1 MNEGE
6 LAEMLGDT
14 RPGMLSG
21 LRVIE
26 IADECAEYAGL
37 LLAGL
42 GAEVI
47 KIEPPEG
54 NATRRIGP
62 FLDDKP
68 GPERSLFFWAYNRNK
83 KSVMLDTRE
92 APAQAH
98 LLRLLEGADILLD
111 SSCGSLNA
119 ALGLE
124 RAALN
129 ARLPALITA
138 RITPFGDDGPWQGF
152 RGSDLV
158 HLALGGVM
166 MNCGYDPD
174 PNLEYDT
181 PPIAPQAWHAY
192 HIAGEQLVTGIVA
205 ALIHRHRTGEAQ
217 DVSVAVHEAV
227 SKNPELDIMY
237 WVMRR
242 VPLWRLTNR
251 HASEQPNHSPNIAHT
266 KDGRW
271 FISHGMGAR
280 DLKNLVPLLSQYGM
294 QADLQPP
301 PPDADLKARNVPGSQ
316 AGDETRAHMMDVVQR
331 FIRAWTYKEMPWR
344 GAQEAG
350 LLWAPLRKPHENA
363 LDPHWRQRKS
373 FADVPHQE
381 HGRSFRYPTSKWLS
395 TATSWQVGRRAPL
408 LGEDTEEV
416 LSKTA
421 SGPGAGERHAHF
433 HHEAREA
440 GTQGTLRED
449 CMPLGALPGTSR
461 RSPAQPGAA
470 CNRSHAARS
479 EPNPTLSAL
488 HGKPFPLQ
496 GVRILDFAWFL
507 ASAGGTRFLA
517 AMGAE
522 SLKVEWKDH
531 PDTRLAAM
539 APVGGR
545 AARDVA
551 TGPLPGVNDP
561 DMGGQFNNK
570 NAGKRGISLNIR
582 HPKGLQI
589 AKDLVR
595 ICDIVAEG
603 FSPGVLQRLGL
614 GYDVM
619 KRIRPDIIYIQQ
631 SGMGAHGLYGRM
643 RTVGPVAAAFAGQ
656 GEMSGLPEPAMPV
669 GWGYSYLDWMG
680 AYSYALASLGAL
692 YHRERT
698 GEGQWIDA
706 SQCEAG
712 LFLTGATILDW
723 SANRREW
730 RRYGNRSPYKPAAPH
745 GAYRC
750 HGKDRWIAIACFSEM
765 EWRATAEVAGH
776 HEWLEDLRFVTV
788 FDRIAHQD
796 ALDAEIERWTRTCDR
811 YELMMALQ
819 HAGVPAGV
827 CQNAE
832 DRCDYDPQLQHLNWL
847 TEVTGTKI
855 GTWPVYELPMR
866 FSRTPAYI
874 GGPTNRGAPC
884 YGQDNGYVLTEL
896 LGMSVSDVERLAE
909 EGVI

>member
-1 MNEGE
+1 
-6 LAEMLGDT
+6 
-14 RPGMLSG
+14 MLSG

-26 IADECAEYAGL
+26 VADERAEYTGL

-62 FLDDKP
+62 FLDDEP
-68 GPERSLFFWAYNRNK
+68 GPERSLFFWNYNRNK
-83 KSVMLDTRE
+83 KSVVLDLRE
-92 APAQAH
+92 GPAVEQ
-98 LLRLLEGADILLD
+98 LLRLLDGTDVLLD
-111 SSCGSLNA
+111 ASCGALNI
-119 ALGLE
+119 ALNLE

-129 ARLPALITA
+129 ARFPALVTA
-138 RITPFGDDGPWQGF
+138 RMTPFGDDGPWKDF
-152 RGSDLV
+152 KASDLI
-158 HLALGGVM
+158 HLALGGIM

-174 PNLEYDT
+174 PNLQYDT
-181 PPIAPQAWHAY
+181 PPIAPQIWHAY
-192 HIAGEQLVTGIVA
+192 HIAGEQLATGIIA
-205 ALIHRHRTGEAQ
+205 ALINRHRTGQGQ

-227 SKNPELDIMY
+227 SKNPELDIMH

-251 HASEQPNHSPNIAHT
+251 HAVETPNHSPSILHT

-271 FISHGMGAR
+271 FITHGMGAR
-280 DLKNLVPLLSQYGM
+280 DLKNLVPLLSKYKL

-301 PPDADLKARNVPGSQ
+301 PPDADLKARQVPGSA
-316 AGDETRAHMMDVVQR
+316 AGDETRAHMLDVVQR
-331 FIRAWTYKEMPWR
+331 FVRAWTYADMPWR
-344 GAQEAG
+344 EAQEAG

-363 LDPHWRQRKS
+363 LDEHWLRRKS
-373 FADVPHQE
+373 FADVPHPE
-381 HGRSFRYPTSKWLS
+381 HGRTFRYPTSKWLS

-408 LGEDTEEV
+408 LGEDTASV
-416 LSKTA
+416 L
-421 SGPGAGERHAHF
+421 G
-433 HHEAREA
+433 EA
-440 GTQGTLRED
+440 G
-449 CMPLGALPGTSR
+449 R
-461 RSPAQPGAA
+461 RPSVPAEP
-470 CNRSHAARS
+470 RS
-479 EPNPTLSAL
+479 EPSPRLSAL
-488 HGKPFPLQ
+488 HNKPFPLQ
-496 GVRILDFAWFL
+496 GVKILDFAWFL

-522 SLKVEWKDH
+522 SFKVEWKDN

-545 AARDVA
+545 AARDGA
-551 TGPLPGVNDP
+551 KGPLPGVKDS

-595 ICDIVAEG
+595 ICDVVAEG

-614 GYDVM
+614 GYEVM
-619 KRIRPDIIYIQQ
+619 KSIRPDIIYIQQ

-656 GEMSGLPEPAMPV
+656 GDMSGLPEPAMPV
-669 GWGYSYLDWMG
+669 GWGYSFLDWMG
-680 AYSYALASLGAL
+680 AYGYALALLGAL

-698 GEGQWIDA
+698 GQGQWIDA
-706 SQCEAG
+706 SQCESG
-712 LFLTGATILDW
+712 LFLTGTTILDW
-723 SANRREW
+723 AANERVW

-750 HGKDRWIAIACFSEM
+750 AGMDRWVAIACFTEA
-765 EWRATAEVAGH
+765 EWKALARVAGRAA
-776 HEWLEDLRFVTV
+776 WLEDRRFNTLEN
-788 FDRIAHQD
+788 RLLHQD
-796 ALDAEIERWTRTCDR
+796 SLDAAIEEWTRAQDPFAC
-811 YELMMALQ
+811 MMALQ
-819 HAGVPAGV
+819 RAGVPAGV
-827 CQNAE
+827 CQTAE
-832 DRCDYDPQLQHLNWL
+832 DRCDRDPQLRHLKWL

-855 GTWPVYELPMR
+855 GTWPIYELPMK
-866 FSRTPAYI
+866 FTRTPAYI
-874 GGPTNRGAPC
+874 GGPINRGAPC
-884 YGQDNGYVLTEL
+884 YGEDNEWLLTNL
-896 LGMSVSDVERLAE
+896 LGMSKSDVEKLAE

>member
-1 MNEGE
+1 MSDVSAIEPGPGE
-6 LAEMLGDT
+6 MMGNAG
-14 RPGMLSG
+14 PGMLSG

-26 IADECAEYAGL
+26 IADERAEYIGL

-42 GAEVI
+42 GAEVV

-62 FLDDKP
+62 FLEDQP
-68 GPERSLFFWAYNRNK
+68 GLERSLFFWNYNRGK
-83 KSVMLDTRE
+83 QSVVLDLQE
-92 APAQAH
+92 APARPRMLH
-98 LLRLLEGADILLD
+98 LLDGADVLLD
-111 SSCGSLNA
+111 SSCGALNQV
-119 ALGLE
+119 LGLD

-129 ARLPALITA
+129 ARFPALVTA
-138 RITPFGDDGPWQGF
+138 RITPFGDDGPWAHF
-152 RGSDLV
+152 KGSDLI

-174 PNLEYDT
+174 PNLQYDT
-181 PPIAPQAWHAY
+181 PPIAPQVWHAY
-192 HIAGEQLVTGIVA
+192 HIAGEQLATGIIA
-205 ALIHRHRTGEAQ
+205 ALIHRQRTGEGQ
-217 DVSVAVHEAV
+217 DISVAVHEAV
-227 SKNPELDIMY
+227 SKNPELDIMH

-251 HASEQPNHSPNIAHT
+251 HAGETPNHSPSICHT

-271 FISHGMGAR
+271 FMSHGMGAR
-280 DLKNLVPLLSQYGM
+280 DLKNLVPLLANYGM

-301 PPDADLKARNVPGSQ
+301 PPDADLKARQVPGSA
-316 AGDETRAHMMDVVQR
+316 AGDETRAHMLDVVQR
-331 FIRAWTYKEMPWR
+331 FIRAWTYADMPWR
-344 GAQEAG
+344 EAQDAG

-363 LDPHWRQRKS
+363 LDEHWLRRKS
-373 FADVPHQE
+373 FADVPHPE

-408 LGEDTEEV
+408 LSEDTETV
-416 LSKTA
+416 LAA
-421 SGPGAGERHAHF
+421 SP
-433 HHEAREA
+433 
-440 GTQGTLRED
+440 
-449 CMPLGALPGTSR
+449 R
-461 RSPAQPGAA
+461 RPSVPAQPRGVA
-470 CNRSHAARS
+470 
-479 EPNPTLSAL
+479 NPRVSAL

-496 GVRILDFAWFL
+496 GVKILDFAWFL

-522 SLKVEWKDH
+522 SFKVEWKDN

-539 APVGGR
+539 APIGGR
-545 AARDVA
+545 AARDAA
-551 TGPLPGVNDP
+551 TGPLTGVKDSN
-561 DMGGQFNNK
+561 MGGQFNNK

-595 ICDIVAEG
+595 ICDVVAEG

-619 KRIRPDIIYIQQ
+619 KSIRPDIIYIQQ
-631 SGMGAHGLYGRM
+631 SGMGVHGLYGRM

-656 GEMSGLPEPAMPV
+656 GDMSGLPDPAMPV

-680 AYSYALASLGAL
+680 AYGYALALLGAL
-692 YHRERT
+692 YWRDRT
-698 GEGQWIDA
+698 GHGQWIDA
-706 SQCEAG
+706 SQCESG
-712 LFLTGATILDW
+712 LFLTGTTILDW
-723 SANRREW
+723 SANERVW
-730 RRYGNRSPYKPAAPH
+730 TRYGNRSPYKPAAPH

-750 HGKDRWIAIACFSEM
+750 AGKDRWIAIACFSDV
-765 EWRATAEVAGH
+765 EWRALAGVAGQSA
-776 HEWLEDLRFVTV
+776 WLQDRRFASLET
-788 FDRIAHQD
+788 RLAHQD
-796 ALDAEIERWTRTCDR
+796 TLDAAVRAWTMTQEP
-811 YELMMALQ
+811 YELMARLQ
-819 HAGVPAGV
+819 RAGVPAGV
-827 CQNAE
+827 CQNAQ
-832 DRCDYDPQLQHLNWL
+832 DRCDHDPQLRHLKWL

-855 GTWPVYELPMR
+855 GTWPVYELPMK

-884 YGQDNGYVLTEL
+884 YGEDNEWLLSNL
-896 LGMSVSDVERLAE
+896 LGMSKSDVERLAE